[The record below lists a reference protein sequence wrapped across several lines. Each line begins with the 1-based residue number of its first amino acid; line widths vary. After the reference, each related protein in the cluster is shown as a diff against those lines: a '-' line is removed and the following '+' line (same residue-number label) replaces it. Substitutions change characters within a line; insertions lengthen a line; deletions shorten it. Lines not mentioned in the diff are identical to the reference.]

1 MADLRLK
8 PSDDQWI
15 DADEFCSITGW
26 AKGSF
31 LNARSR
37 GEDLPAVYKFG
48 HKLRLRRSDVD
59 SWLEKF
65 RHESAATRLKKRT
78 K

>member
-8 PSDDQWI
+8 PSNDQWL
-15 DADEFCSITGW
+15 DPDEFCSITGW

-37 GEDLPAVYKFG
+37 GGDLPAVYKFG
-48 HKLRLRRSDVD
+48 QKLRLRRSDVD

-65 RHESAATRLKKRT
+65 RHESATAKLKKRI